1 MLHAEGDENVLD
13 KRENPSPEPSDDHPL
28 ARFVTFRMSRI
39 QAKLN
44 AQATAILDRECG
56 LSVIQW
62 RAIAIIAILG
72 ETSPVAIA
80 RFGQLDKG
88 LLSRKLKGL
97 IADKL
102 VKSRPDPFD
111 QRSQLLS
118 LTVRGRAIY
127 DRMLPIMQARQ
138 QYLVAGLTEKE
149 LDAFLAALDKIDA
162 ASERREF
169 QDST

>member
-1 MLHAEGDENVLD
+1 M
-13 KRENPSPEPSDDHPL
+13 
-28 ARFVTFRMSRI
+28 
-39 QAKLN
+39 
-44 AQATAILDRECG
+44 
-56 LSVIQW
+56 
-62 RAIAIIAILG
+62 
-72 ETSPVAIA
+72 
-80 RFGQLDKG
+80 
-88 LLSRKLKGL
+88 LSRKLKGL

-118 LTVRGRAIY
+118 LTGRGRAIY

-138 QYLVAGLTEKE
+138 EYLVAGLTEKE

>member
-1 MLHAEGDENVLD
+1 MLDDQKN
-13 KRENPSPEPSDDHPL
+13 KRPPDDHPL
-28 ARFVTFRMSRI
+28 SRFVTFRMSRV

-62 RAIAIIAILG
+62 RTIAIVSILG
-72 ETSPVAIA
+72 ETSPIAIA

-102 VKSRPDPFD
+102 IKSRPDPRD

-118 LTVRGRAIY
+118 LTASGRAIY

-138 QYLVAGLTEKE
+138 ANLVAE
-149 LDAFLAALDKIDA
+149 LSDAQQDAFLEALDKIERA
-162 ASERREF
+162 TERRDF
-169 QDST
+169 QDGT

>member
-1 MLHAEGDENVLD
+1 MLDDQKN
-13 KRENPSPEPSDDHPL
+13 KRPPDDHPL
-28 ARFVTFRMSRI
+28 SRFVTFRMSRV

-62 RAIAIIAILG
+62 RTIAILSILG
-72 ETSPVAIA
+72 ETSPIAIA

-102 VKSRPDPFD
+102 IKSRPDPRD

-118 LTVRGRAIY
+118 LTASGRVIY

-138 QYLVAGLTEKE
+138 AHLVAE
-149 LDAFLAALDKIDA
+149 LSDAQQDAFLDALDKIERA
-162 ASERREF
+162 TERRDF
-169 QDST
+169 PD